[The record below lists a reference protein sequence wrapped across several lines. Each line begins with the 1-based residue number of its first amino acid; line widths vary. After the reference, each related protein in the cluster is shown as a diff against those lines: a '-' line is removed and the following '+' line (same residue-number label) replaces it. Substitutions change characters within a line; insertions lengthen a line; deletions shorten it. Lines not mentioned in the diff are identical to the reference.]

1 MDRNKLTAKQKK
13 HLRTLESEKR
23 FYKRQIDKILY
34 FKKANPVIEFEEEL
48 KINAV
53 LKELRSKLA
62 DICDMINTIYREESI
77 PVGR

>member
-1 MDRNKLTAKQKK
+1 MDKDKLTAKQKA

-48 KINAV
+48 RINAV
-53 LKELRSKLA
+53 LKEYKTKLA
-62 DICDMINTIYREESI
+62 EICEMMNVIFREESI